1 MPAACNPIE
10 AALRLLFEIA
20 SNWKAMRVSGQPSR
34 ETFEPHRNATFRIRH
49 DSFDMVEVTLTSVDR
64 LGSRTVNGTPVES
77 FSLVFRGPAGVPL
90 PQMMYTFEHDEIG
103 TFALFIVPIGPDDG
117 GLLYEAVFN

>member
-1 MPAACNPIE
+1 
-10 AALRLLFEIA
+10 
-20 SNWKAMRVSGQPSR
+20 MRVSGQPSR

-103 TFALFIVPIGPDDG
+103 TFALFFVPIGTFALFIVPIGPDDG